1 MFSPEWVAIVP
12 FLIVGVEKNEE
23 EDV

>member
-12 FLIVGVEKNEE
+12 FLVVGVEKNEE